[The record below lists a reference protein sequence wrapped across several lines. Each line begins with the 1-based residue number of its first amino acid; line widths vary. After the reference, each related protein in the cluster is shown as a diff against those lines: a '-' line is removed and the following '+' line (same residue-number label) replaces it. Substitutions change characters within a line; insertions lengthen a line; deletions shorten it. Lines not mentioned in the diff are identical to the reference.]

1 MKKALIS
8 VSDKSNLELLAKG
21 LNEVGVE
28 IIATGSTAETIKG
41 FGVDCK
47 TVEDITGFPEIL
59 GGRVKTLNPFVHGGI
74 LANLS
79 LDSHKEELEKMGI
92 PEISLVVCNLYP
104 FEEVLKKENAD
115 HSELIEN
122 IDIGGVTLIRAGS
135 KNHNHVTTL
144 CDPSDYERV
153 IEELKVSGSVSAE
166 TRVDLAMKG
175 FIQTAQYDIMIAN
188 YFQKKNNC
196 DKNLL
201 VSAEKKGELRYGE
214 NPHQNA
220 AYYGTRQKTCF
231 SLETSEVLW
240 GKPLS
245 YNNMLDIDAN
255 LMILKEFNEPASVA
269 MKHNTPCGVGVGE
282 NGIEAYTKAHAVDP
296 VSIFGG
302 IVSVNEE
309 VTKELAE
316 KMNETFLEIV
326 MAPSFTDEALE
337 VLKTKKNLRIL
348 KITLGEINQRKE
360 IKSVQDGFLV
370 QDTDLLRVETETF
383 DLVTKGEKEVDLK
396 TLTFLQTVC
405 KFAKSN
411 AIVVGQKGVVLGI
424 GSGEVN
430 RIDACKMAVERAIN
444 NTSYNKEEPLYL
456 ASDAFFPFPDIIE
469 YITKYNVKFII
480 QPGGSVRDELVIEE
494 ANKEGIEMV
503 FTGVRHFKH

>member
-1 MKKALIS
+1 MSKVLIS
-8 VSDKSNLELLAKG
+8 VSDKTNLDILAKG
-21 LNEVGVE
+21 LDSIGYE
-28 IIATGSTAETIKG
+28 IIATGSTAEAIKSY
-41 FGVDCK
+41 GVDCK
-47 TVEDITGFPEIL
+47 SVEDITGFREIL
-59 GGRVKTLNPFVHGGI
+59 GGRVKTLHPFVHGGI

-79 LDSHKEELEKMGI
+79 LQSHKDELVELGI
-92 PEISLVVCNLYP
+92 PEISMVVCNLYP

-122 IDIGGVTLIRAGS
+122 IDIGGVTLIRASS

-144 CDPSDYERV
+144 CDPADYENV
-153 IEELKVSGSVSAE
+153 INEIKLNGSISDE
-166 TRVDLAMKG
+166 TRLNLAMKG

-188 YFQKKNNC
+188 YFQNKTKSNNH
-196 DKNLL
+196 LL
-201 VSAEKKGELRYGE
+201 ISADKKGDLRYGE
-214 NPHQNA
+214 NPHQSA
-220 AYYGTRQKTCF
+220 GYYGSRTKTCF

-245 YNNMLDIDAN
+245 YNNMLDIDAC

-269 MKHNTPCGVGVGE
+269 IKHNTPCGVGIGK
-282 NGIEAYTKAHAVDP
+282 NALEAFVNAYNVDS

-309 VTKELAE
+309 IDVKLAE
-316 KMNETFLEIV
+316 KLSSIFLEIV
-326 MAPSFTDEALE
+326 MAPSFTEEALE
-337 VLKTKKNLRIL
+337 ILKKKKNLRIL
-348 KITLGEINQRKE
+348 KITLGDINERTE

-370 QDTDLLRVETETF
+370 QDTDLLKVADES
-383 DLVTKGEKEVDLK
+383 LQVVTAGNKNIDYK
-396 TLTFLQTVC
+396 TLIFLQSVC

-411 AIVVGQKGVVLGI
+411 AIVIGQEGVVLGI

-444 NTSYNKEEPLYL
+444 NVSYDKEQPLYL

-469 YITKYNVKFII
+469 YVKDYNVKYII
-480 QPGGSVRDELVIEE
+480 QPGGSVRDASVIEASNE
-494 ANKEGIEMV
+494 ESIEMV
-503 FTGVRHFKH
+503 FTGNRHFKH

>member
-1 MKKALIS
+1 MGKALIS
-8 VSDKSNLELLAKG
+8 VSDKSNLEFLAKG
-21 LNEVGVE
+21 LQEVGIE
-28 IIATGSTAETIKG
+28 IIATGSTAETIKN
-41 FGVDCK
+41 FGVECK
-47 TVEDITGFPEIL
+47 TVEEITGFPEIL

-79 LDSHKEELEKMGI
+79 LESHREELEKMGI

-104 FEEVLKKENAD
+104 FEEVLKKQDAEHMD
-115 HSELIEN
+115 LIEN
-122 IDIGGVTLIRAGS
+122 IDIGGVTLIRASS

-144 CDPSDYERV
+144 CDPDDYEKV
-153 IEELKVSGSVSAE
+153 INEIKTNGKVSDK
-166 TRVDLAMKG
+166 TRLDLAMKG

-188 YFQKKNNC
+188 YFQKINTS
-196 DKNLL
+196 DTHLL
-201 VSAEKKGELRYGE
+201 VSAEKKSDLRYGE

-220 AYYGTRQKTCF
+220 GYYGTKSKTCY
-231 SLETSEVLW
+231 SVETSEILW

-255 LMILKEFNEPASVA
+255 LMILKEFAEPASVA

-282 NGIEAYTKAHAVDP
+282 NVYEAYTKAHAVDP

-302 IVSVNEE
+302 IVSVNSE

-316 KMNETFLEIV
+316 KMVETFLEIV
-326 MAPSFTDEALE
+326 MAPSFTEDALE

-348 KITLGEINQRKE
+348 KITLGEIKDRKE

-383 DLVTKGEKEVDLK
+383 EVVTKGENEIDLK

-411 AIVVGQKGVVLGI
+411 AIVVGQEGVVLGI

-430 RIDACKMAVERAIN
+430 RIDACKMAVERAIKN
-444 NTSYNKEEPLYL
+444 SLYNKEKPLFL
-456 ASDAFFPFPDIIE
+456 ASDAFFPFEDIIQYVKE
-469 YITKYNVKFII
+469 YNVGFII
-480 QPGGSVRDELVIEE
+480 QPGGSVRDSLVIEE
-494 ANKEGIEMV
+494 ANKEGIEIV

>member
-8 VSDKSNLELLAKG
+8 VSDKSNLEFLAKG
-21 LNEVGVE
+21 LNEVGYE
-28 IIATGSTAETIKG
+28 IIATGSTAEAIRSY
-41 FGVDCK
+41 GVECK

-79 LDSHKEELEKMGI
+79 LESHKEELNKMGI
-92 PEISLVVCNLYP
+92 PEISIVVCNLYP
-104 FEEVLKKENAD
+104 FEEVLKKDMSD
-115 HSELIEN
+115 HSVLIEN
-122 IDIGGVTLIRAGS
+122 IDIGGVTLIRASS
-135 KNHNHVTTL
+135 KNHNHVTSL
-144 CDPSDYERV
+144 CDPNDYERV
-153 IEELKVSGSVSAE
+153 IVELKETGYVSDE
-166 TRVDLAMKG
+166 TRLDLGMKG

-188 YFQKKNNC
+188 YFQQKNSC
-196 DKNLL
+196 ESHLL
-201 VSAEKKGELRYGE
+201 VAAEKKGDLRYGE

-220 AYYGTRQKTCF
+220 AYYGTKAKSCF

-255 LMILKEFNEPASVA
+255 LMILKEFNQPASVA

-282 NGIEAYTKAHAVDP
+282 NVLEAYIKAHAVDP

-302 IVSVNEE
+302 IVSVNGE
-309 VTKELAE
+309 VDKDLAE
-316 KMNETFLEIV
+316 KMIETFLEIV
-326 MAPSFTDEALE
+326 MAPSFTEEALE

-348 KITLGEINQRKE
+348 KITLGDIKDRKE

-370 QDTDLLRVETETF
+370 QETDLLKVESETF
-383 DLVTKGEKEVDLK
+383 EIVTECRKKIDLK

-411 AIVVGQKGVVLGI
+411 AIVVGQEGVVLGI

-430 RIDACKMAVERAIN
+430 RIDACKMAVERAIKN
-444 NTSYNKEEPLYL
+444 SLYNKENPLFL
-456 ASDAFFPFPDIIE
+456 ASDAFFPFEDIIE
-469 YITKYNVKFII
+469 YVKEYNVKFII
-480 QPGGSVRDELVIEE
+480 QPGGSVRDNYVITA
-494 ANKEGIEMV
+494 ANNEGIEMV

>member
-8 VSDKSNLELLAKG
+8 VSDKSNLEFLAKG
-21 LNEVGVE
+21 LQEVGYE
-28 IIATGSTAETIKG
+28 IIATGSTSEAIKS
-41 FGVDCK
+41 FGVECK

-79 LDSHKEELEKMGI
+79 LESHKKELKKMGI

-104 FEEVLKKENAD
+104 FEEVLKNEKAD
-115 HSELIEN
+115 HMELIEN
-122 IDIGGVTLIRAGS
+122 IDIGGVTLIRASS

-144 CDPSDYERV
+144 CDPTDYERV
-153 IEELKVSGSVSAE
+153 VAELRESGTVSAE
-166 TRVDLAMKG
+166 TRLDLATKG

-188 YFQKKNNC
+188 YFQKKNSN
-196 DKNLL
+196 DTHLL

-220 AYYGTRQKTCF
+220 AYYGTKNKTCF
-231 SLETSEVLW
+231 SLETSKVLW

-255 LMILKEFNEPASVA
+255 LMILKEFKQPASVA
-269 MKHNTPCGVGVGE
+269 MKHNTPCGVGIGDNVF
-282 NGIEAYTKAHAVDP
+282 EAYGKAYAVDP
-296 VSIFGG
+296 ISIFGG
-302 IVSVNEE
+302 IVSVNGE
-309 VTKELAE
+309 VDKNLAE
-316 KMNETFLEIV
+316 KMIETFLEIV

-348 KITLGEINQRKE
+348 KITQGEINVRKE

-370 QDTDLLRVETETF
+370 QDTDLLKVDTEKF
-383 DLVTKGEKEVDLK
+383 EVVTKSATEIDIKS
-396 TLTFLQTVC
+396 LTFLQTVC

-411 AIVVGQKGVVLGI
+411 SIVVGQEGTVLGI

-430 RIDACKMAVERAIN
+430 RIDACKMAVERAIKN
-444 NTSYNKEEPLYL
+444 SLFNKEKPLLL
-456 ASDAFFPFPDIIE
+456 ASDAFFPFEDIIE
-469 YITKYNVKFII
+469 YVKDYNVKFII
-480 QPGGSVRDELVIEE
+480 QPGGSVRDSFVIEE
-494 ANKEGIEMV
+494 ANKEGIEIV

>member
-8 VSDKSNLELLAKG
+8 VSDKSNLEFLAKG
-21 LNEVGVE
+21 LHEVDYE
-28 IIATGSTAETIKG
+28 IIATGSTAEAIRS
-41 FGVDCK
+41 FGVECR

-79 LDSHKEELEKMGI
+79 LESHREELEKMGI

-104 FEEVLKKENAD
+104 FEEVLKKENAVHMD
-115 HSELIEN
+115 LIEN
-122 IDIGGVTLIRAGS
+122 IDIGGVTLIRASS

-153 IEELKVSGSVSAE
+153 ISELKENGTVSAE
-166 TRVDLAMKG
+166 TRLDLAMKG

-188 YFQKKNNC
+188 YFQSKNNS
-196 DKNLL
+196 DNHLL
-201 VSAEKKGELRYGE
+201 ISADKKGELRYGE
-214 NPHQNA
+214 NPHQQA
-220 AYYGTRQKTCF
+220 AYFGTKNKTCF

-255 LMILKEFNEPASVA
+255 LMILKEFNQPASVA
-269 MKHNTPCGVGVGE
+269 MKHNTPCGVGIGE
-282 NGIEAYTKAHAVDP
+282 NVFDAYTKAHAVDP
-296 VSIFGG
+296 ISIFGG
-302 IVSVNEE
+302 IVSVNGE
-309 VTKELAE
+309 VNKDLAE
-316 KMNETFLEIV
+316 KMVETFLEIV
-326 MAPSFTDEALE
+326 MAPSFTDDALE
-337 VLKTKKNLRIL
+337 ILKTKKNLRIL
-348 KITLGEINQRKE
+348 KITVGEINERKE
-360 IKSVQDGFLV
+360 VKSVQDGFLV
-370 QDTDLLRVETETF
+370 QDTDLQRVSSETF
-383 DLVTKGEKEVDLK
+383 EVVTKGEKEVDLN

-411 AIVVGQKGVVLGI
+411 AIVVGQEGVVLGI

-430 RIDACKMAVERAIN
+430 RIDACKMAVERAIKN
-444 NTSYNKEEPLYL
+444 NHYNNQNPLFL
-456 ASDAFFPFPDIIE
+456 ASDAFFPFEDIID
-469 YITKYNVKFII
+469 YVKDYNVKFII
-480 QPGGSVRDELVIEE
+480 QPGGSVRDSFVIEA
-494 ANKEGIEMV
+494 ANNEGIEIV

>member
-1 MKKALIS
+1 MSKALIS
-8 VSDKSNLELLAKG
+8 VSNKDNLEFLAKG
-21 LNEVGVE
+21 LAEVGYE
-28 IIATGSTAETIKG
+28 IIATGTTAETIKSY
-41 FGVDCK
+41 GVDCR

-79 LDSHKEELEKMGI
+79 LESHREELKKMGI

-104 FEEVLKKENAD
+104 FEEVLKKEGAE

-122 IDIGGVTLIRAGS
+122 IDIGGVTLIRASS

-144 CDPSDYERV
+144 CDPTDYERV
-153 IEELKVSGSVSAE
+153 VNEIKEFGKVTEV
-166 TRVDLAMKG
+166 TRLDLAMKG

-188 YFQKKNNC
+188 YFQKKNNSE
-196 DKNLL
+196 NHLL
-201 VSAEKKGELRYGE
+201 VAAEKKGELRYGE

-220 AYYGTRQKTCF
+220 AYFGTKNKTCF

-255 LMILKEFNEPASVA
+255 LMILKEFSEPASVA
-269 MKHNTPCGVGVGE
+269 MKHNTPCGVGVGA
-282 NGIEAYTKAHAVDP
+282 NVFEAYVKAHAVDP

-302 IVSVNEE
+302 IVSVNSE
-309 VTKELAE
+309 VDKALAE
-316 KMNETFLEIV
+316 KMIETFLEIV

-348 KITLGEINQRKE
+348 KITLGEIKDRKE

-370 QDTDLLRVETETF
+370 QDTDLLRVENESF
-383 DLVTKGEKEVDLK
+383 EVVTKGDKKINLK

-411 AIVVGQKGVVLGI
+411 AIVVGQEGVVLGI

-430 RIDACKMAVERAIN
+430 RIDACKMAVERATKN
-444 NTSYNKEEPLYL
+444 SFFKKENPLFL
-456 ASDAFFPFPDIIE
+456 ASDAFFPFEDIID
-469 YITKYNVKFII
+469 YVKDYNIKFII
-480 QPGGSVRDELVIEE
+480 QPGGSVRDNFVIEA
-494 ANKEGIEMV
+494 ANQEGIEIV

>member
-1 MKKALIS
+1 MSKALIS
-8 VSDKSNLELLAKG
+8 VSNKNNLEFLANG
-21 LNEVGVE
+21 LKEVGYE
-28 IIATGSTAETIKG
+28 IIATGSTAERIKSY
-41 FGVDCK
+41 GVDCK

-79 LDSHKEELEKMGI
+79 LDSHREELKKMGI

-104 FEEVLKKENAD
+104 FEEVLKNEDAE

-122 IDIGGVTLIRAGS
+122 IDIGGVTLIRASS

-144 CDPSDYERV
+144 CDPDDYEKV
-153 IEELKVSGSVSAE
+153 IEELKEKGKVSEE
-166 TRVDLAMKG
+166 TRLDLAMKG

-188 YFQKKNNC
+188 YFQKKNSS
-196 DKNLL
+196 DKYLL
-201 VSAEKKGELRYGE
+201 VAAEKKGELRYGE

-220 AYYGTRQKTCF
+220 AYFSTRNKTCF

-255 LMILKEFNEPASVA
+255 LMILKEFSEPASVA
-269 MKHNTPCGVGVGE
+269 MKHNTPCGVGVGATVL
-282 NGIEAYTKAHAVDP
+282 EAYLKAHAVDP
-296 VSIFGG
+296 ISIFGG
-302 IVSVNEE
+302 IVSVNSE
-309 VTKELAE
+309 VDKTLAL
-316 KMNETFLEIV
+316 KMTETFLEIV
-326 MAPSFTDEALE
+326 MAPSFTEEALE

-348 KITLGEINQRKE
+348 KITLGEIKSIKE
-360 IKSVQDGFLV
+360 IKSDQDGFLV
-370 QDTDLLRVETETF
+370 QDTDLIRIENETF
-383 DLVTKGEKEVDLK
+383 KVVTKGEKEVDTK
-396 TLTFLQTVC
+396 TLIFLQSVC

-411 AIVVGQKGVVLGI
+411 AIVVGQEGVVLGI

-430 RIDACKMAVERAIN
+430 RIDACKMAVERAIKN
-444 NTSYNKEEPLYL
+444 SFYKNEIPLSL
-456 ASDAFFPFPDIIE
+456 ASDAFFPFEDIIE
-469 YITKYNVKFII
+469 YVKDYNVKFIV
-480 QPGGSVRDELVIEE
+480 QPGGSVRDNFVIDE

-503 FTGVRHFKH
+503 FTGIRHFKH